1 MLSANASMYS
11 IIPSIFWLLY
21 QSLLFFSFPIQ
32 RFPFFIPLFVPLL
45 HGSHRALQIFP
56 VRLDTAHSRAIS
68 ARRSVFRVFSDIPLS
83 CCLFSFILFFI
94 LSQRSG
100 NGNSVLR
107 FFLLQYTVAVN
118 YMSTVYIPYFSTNFR
133 LLLCLF
139 LLFFCL
145 SFTRRSRKK
154 LRSLFFPQS
163 FSFRFCFTP
172 NRAPQGSPAWSS
184 HSAPSLPFFSGRYTQ
199 WKAPTFPQS
208 ADGSS

>member
-1 MLSANASMYS
+1 MRRCTASYRAFSGSCTSLSVFLFSDPAL
-11 IIPSIFWLLY
+11 SIFYSALCTTAPWLHRVP
-21 QSLLFFSFPIQ
+21 QS
-32 RFPFFIPLFVPLL
+32 VP
-45 HGSHRALQIFP
+45 G
-56 VRLDTAHSRAIS
+56 RLDTAHSRAIS

-94 LSQRSG
+94 LSHHSG

-107 FFLLQYTVAVN
+107 FFSCSIPLCELYVN
-118 YMSTVYIPYFSTNFR
+118 R
-133 LLLCLF
+133 LHIIFFNKFPASSLSF
-139 LLFFCL
+139 LPFFCL
-145 SFTRRSRKK
+145 SFTAGQKK
-154 LRSLFFPQS
+154 TPRFLFS
-163 FSFRFCFTP
+163 AEFSFRFCFTP

>member
-21 QSLLFFSFPIQ
+21 QSFCFSLFRSSAFHFLFSCS
-32 RFPFFIPLFVPLL
+32 IPLCELYVNRL
-45 HGSHRALQIFP
+45 HTIFFNKFP
-56 VRLDTAHSRAIS
+56 ASS
-68 ARRSVFRVFSDIPLS
+68 LS
-83 CCLFSFILFFI
+83 
-94 LSQRSG
+94 
-100 NGNSVLR
+100 
-107 FFLLQYTVAVN
+107 
-118 YMSTVYIPYFSTNFR
+118 
-133 LLLCLF
+133 F

-145 SFTRRSRKK
+145 SFTAGQKK
-154 LRSLFFPQS
+154 TPRFLFS
-163 FSFRFCFTP
+163 AEFSFRFCFTP

>member
-21 QSLLFFSFPIQ
+21 QSFCFSLFRSSAFHFYSALCTTAPWLH
-32 RFPFFIPLFVPLL
+32 RVPQSVP
-45 HGSHRALQIFP
+45 G
-56 VRLDTAHSRAIS
+56 RLDTAHSRAIS
-68 ARRSVFRVFSDIPLS
+68 ARRSVFESSLIFHCHVVYSPLS
-83 CCLFSFILFFI
+83 YSLFCHIIPVTVILCYVSS
-94 LSQRSG
+94 LAVYRC
-100 NGNSVLR
+100 
-107 FFLLQYTVAVN
+107 VN

-139 LLFFCL
+139 AIFLSIVYRRAEKTPRFLF
-145 SFTRRSRKK
+145 SAE
-154 LRSLFFPQS
+154 